1 VYEHAPGGEHGE
13 VDANGK
19 EGDGGWKLVASEE
32 RAHARMILDACW
44 LSGGRGFATA
54 GRDKMV
60 CLSPVNISPSD
71 VLYGYTDR

>member
-1 VYEHAPGGEHGE
+1 MYEHAPGGENGE
-13 VDANGK
+13 VDANRK

-44 LSGGRGFATA
+44 LSGGRGFVTA

-60 CLSPVNISPSD
+60 CPPPIIVSKNVI
-71 VLYGYTDR
+71 VRKY